1 MTITVKK
8 SADLVIPPSV
18 RRRAGFKSGE
28 ELEVKVCG
36 GIVSLMSKRPPAD
49 DDYTP
54 AQRRVIE
61 ARLLESEGD
70 LKKGRVHGPFETHG
84 AMMAFLEDDL
94 ARHRRTVPRKRAKK

>member
-8 SADLVIPPSV
+8 STGLVIPLSV

-28 ELEVKVCG
+28 ELELKVCG
-36 GIVSLMSKRPPAD
+36 GIVSILSKRPPAD

-61 ARLLESEGD
+61 ARLRESEED
-70 LKKGRVHGPFETHG
+70 LKEGRVHGPFDTHE

-94 ARHRRTVPRKRAKK
+94 ARHRQKLARKRSRG

>member
-8 SADLVIPPSV
+8 SADLVIPQSV

-36 GIVSLMSKRPPAD
+36 GIVSIMSKRPSAD
-49 DDYTP
+49 EDYTP

-61 ARLLESEGD
+61 ARLQESEED
-70 LKKGRVHGPFETHG
+70 LEKGRVHGPFATHQ
-84 AMMAFLEDDL
+84 AMTAFLEGDL
-94 ARHRRTVPRKRAKK
+94 ARHLRNV